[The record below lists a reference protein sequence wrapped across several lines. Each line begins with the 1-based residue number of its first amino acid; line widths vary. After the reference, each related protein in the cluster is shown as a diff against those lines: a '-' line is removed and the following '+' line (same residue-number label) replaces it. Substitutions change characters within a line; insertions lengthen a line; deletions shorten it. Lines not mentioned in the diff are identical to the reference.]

1 MKKIALFLLTLLIT
15 TPFFAWINMLD
26 NGSAHV
32 IMEAA
37 QMAASNRPQGHFQFR
52 GVPIDGH
59 LSDFVAKMKQLG
71 YIEKVQYEEGAV
83 IMEGTFTGRDAELY
97 ILYTPKS
104 KTVYS
109 VGAYL
114 DKASSWYSLKELYT
128 NYKKEFAKKYDGE
141 GYSHEYF
148 EPPYKEGDGKEL
160 KALEEE
166 KCVYATFFPFNEG
179 GVALNIS
186 RAGQLV
192 IIYSDSQNQELYE
205 AEMK

>member
-1 MKKIALFLLTLLIT
+1 MKRLTILLTTLLVA
-15 TPFFAWINMLD
+15 TPFFAWINTSN

-37 QMAASNRPQGHFQFR
+37 QIAALNRPQEHFQFR

-59 LSDFVAKMKQLG
+59 VDAFVAKMKQLG
-71 YIEKVQYEEGAV
+71 YTEKVRYEDVV

-97 ILYTPKS
+97 ITYTPKS

-114 DKASSWYSLKELYT
+114 DKASSWYFLKELYT
-128 NYKKEFAKKYDGE
+128 SYKKEFTKKYGSE
-141 GYSHEYF
+141 GYPREYF

-160 KALEEE
+160 KALAEE
-166 KCVYATFFPFNEG
+166 KCVYATFFPFIEG
-179 GVALNIS
+179 GVVLNIS
-186 RAGQLV
+186 HAGQLV
-192 IIYSDSQNQELYE
+192 IIYSDNQNQELNT
-205 AEMK
+205 AEKK

>member
-1 MKKIALFLLTLLIT
+1 MKKIALFLITLLIT

-59 LSDFVAKMKQLG
+59 LNDFVAKMKQLG

-83 IMEGTFTGRDAELY
+83 VMEGTFTGRNAELY

-114 DKASSWYSLKELYT
+114 DKASSWLFLKELYT
-128 NYKKEFAKKYDGE
+128 SYKKEFVKKYGE
-141 GYSHEYF
+141 GYPREYF
-148 EPPYKEGDGKEL
+148 EPPYREGDGKEL
-160 KALEEE
+160 KALAEE